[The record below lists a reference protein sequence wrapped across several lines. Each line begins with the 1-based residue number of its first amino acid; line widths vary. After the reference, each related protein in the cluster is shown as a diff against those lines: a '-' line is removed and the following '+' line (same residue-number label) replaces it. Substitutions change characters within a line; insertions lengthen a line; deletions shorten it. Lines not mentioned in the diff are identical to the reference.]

1 VRPGDIA
8 VLVRKHSEAIL
19 IRDALAAV
27 GIPAVA
33 AGKQSLFATP
43 EAREL
48 HTLLQALVHGA
59 DDRRL
64 RAALATVLVGED
76 AHAIASLDA
85 EGAILQHWQ
94 LQALAWRERLQR
106 GGPLALVGVLCAQ
119 HAPRQP
125 GLLAGALRLPHSRQL
140 AVHPLDAPRP

>member
-1 VRPGDIA
+1 M
-8 VLVRKHSEAIL
+8 

-76 AHAIASLDA
+76 AHAIAALDA
-85 EGAILQHWQ
+85 EGERLQQKQ
-94 LQALAWRERLQR
+94 LEALAWGERLR
-106 GGPLALVGVLCAQ
+106 RAGPLALVGELCAR
-119 HAPRQP
+119 HAPRLL
-125 GLLAGALRLPHSRQL
+125 GLMDGERRLTTYLQL
-140 AVHPLDAPRP
+140 AEHLQ